1 LISATSLFGD
11 DGRLVNF
18 VTDDRIEI
26 NAGVRIRFS
35 TPVQEYTLV
44 NGIEVLRR
52 VRGRIGLIW
61 RLNFV
66 IADPL

>member
-1 LISATSLFGD
+1 MSATSLFGD

-18 VTDDRIEI
+18 VSDDRIEI

-44 NGIEVLRR
+44 NGIEVPRR
-52 VRGRIGLIW
+52 ARDRIGLIW